1 MVSIDA
7 TDMRVEFARDA
18 SIEPLVLPNLKAYVA
33 GESLVG
39 TVGRMKR
46 EFKGMLRMR
55 IVDDRERL
63 VSAKRVDVKVAKRA
77 LVAKTSSVDATPIA
91 VEVST
96 IIDWSH
102 QKGKRM
108 RRVRGMGDYL
118 LHLAA

>member
-7 TDMRVEFARDA
+7 TDMTVEFARDA

-77 LVAKTSSVDATPIA
+77 LVAKTSSVDATSIA

>member
-96 IIDWSH
+96 IIDGSH

>member
-1 MVSIDA
+1 M
-7 TDMRVEFARDA
+7 
-18 SIEPLVLPNLKAYVA
+18 
-33 GESLVG
+33 
-39 TVGRMKR
+39 
-46 EFKGMLRMR
+46 
-55 IVDDRERL
+55 
-63 VSAKRVDVKVAKRA
+63 DVKVAKRA

-96 IIDWSH
+96 IIDGSH

>member
-7 TDMRVEFARDA
+7 INMSIEFARDA